1 MRKSDKRDWM
11 LAARGISPGDEC
23 PACSGFGV
31 EVPGIP
37 LPCPACGGSGSKASP
52 WQLFPSEEMLR
63 REFGRIGGSVKSE
76 AKSASSRLNGRKGG
90 RPRKVPIIP
99 K

>member
-11 LAARGISPGDEC
+11 LARGISPGDEC

-37 LPCPACGGSGSKASP
+37 RPCPACGGSGSKASP
-52 WQLFPSEEMLR
+52 WQFLSDKMLA
-63 REFGRIGGSVKSE
+63 REFGRIGGSTKSE
-76 AKSASSRLNGRKGG
+76 AKSAASRLNGRKGG